1 MLIKIQT
8 KSQLDM
14 IKHLQVEVFNE
25 AKRVVTIL
33 DENYN
38 DFNID
43 GGYVLIAENAD
54 DLQKIIGYYFDYI
67 NTIYEFV
74 NKIKCSSGD
83 EYVSILYLLGT
94 EYSATLI
101 APAYILEPYIDT
113 E

>member
-8 KSQLDM
+8 KSQLGV
-14 IKHLQVEVFNE
+14 IKHLPIEVFNE

-38 DFNID
+38 NFDID

-54 DLQKIIGYYFDYI
+54 DLQKIIGYYFDYT

-83 EYVSILYLLGT
+83 EYISILYLLGT

-101 APAYILEPYIDT
+101 APAYIISQYIDI